1 MAWWAYVR
9 SGISAKPTANRAE
22 CLRST
27 AVGGLENHHERGTI
41 ENVTLSGYITPMD
54 RNTVVQILLTHRAE
68 LEQLGVTSLSVFGS
82 TSRGEQTPQSDV
94 DLAITFD
101 SERTPK
107 GLAAIGRLTLIETK
121 LCQALGAPIDVVPEP
136 ARKPAV
142 QAAIE
147 RDRLRVY

>member
-1 MAWWAYVR
+1 M
-9 SGISAKPTANRAE
+9 
-22 CLRST
+22 
-27 AVGGLENHHERGTI
+27 ENHHERGTI

-68 LEQLGVTSLSVFGS
+68 LEQLGVKSLSVFGS

-94 DLAITFD
+94 DLAIALD
-101 SERTPK
+101 SEWTPK
-107 GLAAIGRLTLIETK
+107 GLAAIGRLMLIEAK
-121 LCQALGAPIDVVPEP
+121 LCQALNARVDVVPEP